1 MIEQLYLVIL
11 TFILLPSKGG
21 FSITIIA
28 APVSLNTAIHSVS
41 IPKNIRTN
49 AANFIVMEN
58 QVRLGKSL
66 PAITVHKRPKEQLAL
81 LALGLSWHREGKT
94 FPT

>member
-1 MIEQLYLVIL
+1 MKISCSILIEQLYLVIL
-11 TFILLPSKGG
+11 TFILTLKRRRA

-58 QVRLGKSL
+58 QVRLGKS
-66 PAITVHKRPKEQLAL
+66 PSCDYRSQTPKRATGPFSSGTVLA
-81 LALGLSWHREGKT
+81 
-94 FPT
+94 

>member
-1 MIEQLYLVIL
+1 
-11 TFILLPSKGG
+11 
-21 FSITIIA
+21 
-28 APVSLNTAIHSVS
+28 
-41 IPKNIRTN
+41 
-49 AANFIVMEN
+49 MEN